1 MPDILFSIS
10 LFALTYLAFALLAI
24 SQKRHWQSLTRFAPY
39 PAVYVLKIRIA
50 GYVLLAAALALA
62 LVQEGA
68 GFGAVLWGT
77 TISIGAAAVA
87 ATLAWRPRWL
97 RPLVIQFRR
106 H

>member
-1 MPDILFSIS
+1 MLFLGS

-24 SQKRHWQSLTRFAPY
+24 SQKRHWQSLMSFVPY
-39 PAVYVLKIRIA
+39 PAVYVPAIRTV
-50 GYVLLAAALALA
+50 GYVLLAAGLALA
-62 LVQEGA
+62 LLQEGA

-87 ATLAWRPRWL
+87 ATLARRPLWL
-97 RPLVIQFRR
+97 RSLAIRLLR